1 MFVYASLIGLF
12 VAAATAEPI
21 DLTQYVLT
29 NVSFSPSTHVPNEL
43 TLSRLGS
50 PMGAIRLRESLYH
63 SVW

>member
-1 MFVYASLIGLF
+1 MFIYASLIGLF

-29 NVSFSPSTHVPNEL
+29 NVSFFSFYTCTTEL
-43 TLSRLGS
+43 TLSRLGR

>member
-1 MFVYASLIGLF
+1 

-43 TLSRLGS
+43 TLSRLGR